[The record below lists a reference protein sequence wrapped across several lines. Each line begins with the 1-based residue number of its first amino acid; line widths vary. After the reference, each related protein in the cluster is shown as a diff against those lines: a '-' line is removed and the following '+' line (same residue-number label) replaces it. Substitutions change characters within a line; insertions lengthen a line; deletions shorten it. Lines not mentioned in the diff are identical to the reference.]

1 MLPVLALAVALRA
14 IGAIDLSLWQ
24 SIGLLLATLAAAGL
38 ALHGRLA
45 ADRPSPVYLT
55 SYSLHVALGGALG
68 GVLTGIVAPL
78 VFRVPVEGL
87 LVIAAA
93 VVMVAGGGWL
103 RLASIPPLV
112 AVLVAVAWSLIG
124 SPDTIRADRS
134 FYGVYRVD
142 EPRPGLHVLV
152 SGTTIHGRE
161 TFDGPL
167 AGEPLSYYH
176 RAGPLGEVIE
186 SMQAELP
193 AMRFGAVGLGAG
205 AIAAYGRPAD
215 TYRIRGDRPDRGRDR
230 ARPGELH
237 VPRGLGG
244 DDRCRRRRRPARPRD
259 RGAGS
264 FDLLVLDAF
273 SSDTVPVHLLT
284 VESFATSM
292 RTLAPR
298 GVIAVHISNRFIDL
312 EPVVAAAARD
322 LGFVAI
328 IGSDLPPPELSD
340 LADASQWVVVGRS
353 FADLAGLVEGDRWR
367 TAHADGRRA
376 WTDRYSDLLGAL
388 RD

>member
-68 GVLTGIVAPL
+68 GILTGIVAPL

-93 VVMVAGGGWL
+93 VVMVAGR
-103 RLASIPPLV
+103 RLAPVVASIPPLV
-112 AVLVAVAWSLIG
+112 GG
-124 SPDTIRADRS
+124 SRGGGVEPDRLDPTRS
-134 FYGVYRVD
+134 ALTGASMASIASTSR
-142 EPRPGLHVLV
+142 RPGLHVLV

-186 SMQAELP
+186 SMQAERP

-205 AIAAYGRPAD
+205 RDRRVRPTGD
-215 TYRIRGDRPDRGRDR
+215 TYRIAEIDP
-230 ARPGELH
+230 
-237 VPRGLGG
+237 
-244 DDRCRRRRRPARPRD
+244 
-259 RGAGS
+259 
-264 FDLLVLDAF
+264 
-273 SSDTVPVHLLT
+273 TV
-284 VESFATSM
+284 VE
-292 RTLAPR
+292 
-298 GVIAVHISNRFIDL
+298 I
-312 EPVVAAAARD
+312 ARD
-322 LGFVAI
+322 PASFTF
-328 IGSDLPPPELSD
+328 
-340 LADASQWVVVGRS
+340 LADSAATIDVVVG
-353 FADLAGLVEGDRWR
+353 
-367 TAHADGRRA
+367 DGRLDLETVA
-376 WTDRYSDLLGAL
+376 PDRSTCSCSTPS
-388 RD
+388 RRTPCRSTC

>member
-1 MLPVLALAVALRA
+1 M
-14 IGAIDLSLWQ
+14 
-24 SIGLLLATLAAAGL
+24 
-38 ALHGRLA
+38 
-45 ADRPSPVYLT
+45 
-55 SYSLHVALGGALG
+55 
-68 GVLTGIVAPL
+68 
-78 VFRVPVEGL
+78 
-87 LVIAAA
+87 
-93 VVMVAGGGWL
+93 
-103 RLASIPPLV
+103 
-112 AVLVAVAWSLIG
+112 AVAWSLIG

-205 AIAAYGRPAD
+205 AIAAYGRPTD
-215 TYRIRGDRPDRGRDR
+215 TYRIAEIDPTVVEIARDPASFTFLADSAATIDVVVGDGRLDLETV
-230 ARPGELH
+230 AP
-237 VPRGLGG
+237 
-244 DDRCRRRRRPARPRD
+244 
-259 RGAGS
+259 GS

-353 FADLAGLVEGDRWR
+353 FADLADLVEGDRWR